1 MAETAIASVFKK
13 KKGDRNQALEK
24 KRDELLEDVKGRD
37 NKVPK
42 GTLPLVI
49 DVLREEYDVDRS
61 FSANNLQARLTG
73 VDTGAIWKKVVENE
87 FDSLWESALNRKE
100 NTAGSEANS
109 SETTKS
115 VEPMGDDDAPKDNLQ
130 TFTVPLRR
138 ILRTDL
144 ENEYERIVG
153 LIEKAQVDVTND
165 MTELST
171 LIQKTVLQVRCESV
185 MTRQISHVL
194 HWTTRLTQCHM

>member
-1 MAETAIASVFKK
+1 MAETAIASVFNK

-153 LIEKAQVDVTND
+153 LFEKAQVDVTND

-171 LIQKTVLQVRCESV
+171 LIQKQFFRYVVKVL
-185 MTRQISHVL
+185 
-194 HWTTRLTQCHM
+194 